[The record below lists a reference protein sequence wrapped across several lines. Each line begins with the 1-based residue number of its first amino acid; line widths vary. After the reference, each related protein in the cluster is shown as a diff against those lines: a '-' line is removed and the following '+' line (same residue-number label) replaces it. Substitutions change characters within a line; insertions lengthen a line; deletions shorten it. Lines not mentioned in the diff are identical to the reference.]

1 MEKAY
6 FNLGWCPY
14 IDWIH
19 FLFVGLFG
27 SCEIKWKFGGW
38 MLELRFLV
46 IYMCE
51 IEKHFL
57 FVNLFDSWEN

>member
-1 MEKAY
+1 
-6 FNLGWCPY
+6 
-14 IDWIH
+14 
-19 FLFVGLFG
+19 
-27 SCEIKWKFGGW
+27 